1 MIVCAACD
9 LRVVTLG
16 ALEARLELQT
26 EEVAHRAKI
35 DGALPYIADM
45 VCLMARAMAPG
56 LRMPPYTRMIDDRPA
71 PEPDRRSAQ
80 EMALDVLD
88 GLERRITGGSV

>member
-1 MIVCAACD
+1 MIACAACE

-16 ALEARLELQT
+16 ALEACLELRA
-26 EEVAHRAKI
+26 EEAAMRARY

-45 VCLMARAMAPG
+45 LWLLARAQVPG
-56 LRMPPYTRMIDDRPA
+56 LRMPPYSQMIDDRPA
-71 PEPDRRSAQ
+71 PEPDKRTAQ